1 MRKERV
7 KMSEKLKELANLIV
21 NYSIHVE
28 KNEKVL
34 ITTQSMETREFVSY
48 LIDSIYKSGGVPCL
62 KINDPLLGA
71 QLSEGNNEER
81 IGLLQ
86 KIQENEVELFDSFIN
101 IRYSMNDYENKN
113 VPGEMSKK
121 LSQALLPSSDVR
133 VNQRKWVLLNYPS
146 LLDAYKA
153 GMSSREF
160 NQFALNVMTVNY
172 EQMRKIIKPLKDLM
186 DKTDKVRIIS
196 PGTDL
201 TFSIK
206 GMGSIPCVG
215 EMNIPDGELYS
226 APVRNSVNGTI
237 TYNTPS
243 PYQGRVYNHV
253 SLELKDGKII
263 KATCDGDNEKLNEIF
278 DTDEGARYVGEFSLG
293 FNPKILYPMG
303 DILYDE
309 KILGSLHF
317 TPGQAYKDCYNG
329 NDSGIH
335 WDMVLIQRKD
345 YGGGEIYFDDVLIRK
360 DGMFVLEELKPLNF
374 DYKG

>member
-1 MRKERV
+1 
-7 KMSEKLKELANLIV
+7 MSDKLKELASLIV
-21 NYSIHVE
+21 NYSIRVE
-28 KNEKVL
+28 KDEKVL
-34 ITTQSMETREFVSY
+34 ITTQSMETRELISY
-48 LIDSIYKSGGVPCL
+48 LIDEIYKNGGVPCL
-62 KINDPLLGA
+62 KINDPILGA
-71 QLSEGNNEER
+71 KLTEGNNDAR
-81 IGLLQ
+81 IKLLK

-101 IRYSMNDYENKN
+101 IRYATNDYENKN
-113 VPGEMSKK
+113 ASGEMSKK

-146 LLDAYKA
+146 LLDSYKA
-153 GMSSREF
+153 KMTSREF
-160 NQFALNVMTVNY
+160 MEFALNVMTVNY
-172 EQMRKIIKPLKDLM
+172 EEMGKLIKPLKKLM
-186 DKTDKVRIIS
+186 DKTDKVRIVS

-226 APVRNSVNGTI
+226 APVKTSVNGTI

-253 SLELKDGKII
+253 SLEFKDGKII
-263 KATCDGDNEKLNEIF
+263 HATCDEDNEKLNEIF

-293 FNPKILYPMG
+293 FNPEILYPMG

-309 KILGSLHF
+309 KILGSIHF

-335 WDMVLIQRKD
+335 WDMVLIQRED

-360 DGMFVLEELKPLNF
+360 NGMFVLDELKPLNF
-374 DYKG
+374 NYNRKEAE

>member
-1 MRKERV
+1 
-7 KMSEKLKELANLIV
+7 MSEKLKELAILIV
-21 NYSIHVE
+21 NYSIRVE
-28 KNEKVL
+28 KDEKVL
-34 ITTQSMETREFVSY
+34 ITTQSLETREFVSY
-48 LIDSIYKSGGVPCL
+48 LIEEIYKNGGVPCL
-62 KINDPLLGA
+62 KINDPILGA
-71 QLSEGNNEER
+71 RLAEKNNEGR
-81 IGLLQ
+81 IKLLK

-101 IRYSMNDYENKN
+101 IRYATNDYENKN
-113 VPGEMSKK
+113 VSGEMSKK

-146 LLDAYKA
+146 LLDSYKA
-153 GMSSREF
+153 KMTSTEF
-160 NQFALNVMTVNY
+160 MEFALRVMTVNY
-172 EQMRKIIKPLKDLM
+172 KSMSELIKPLKKLM
-186 DKTDKVRIIS
+186 DKTDKVRIVS
-196 PGTDL
+196 PGTDI

-226 APVRNSVNGTI
+226 APVKNSVNGTI

-253 SLELKDGKII
+253 SLEFKDGKII
-263 KATCDGDNEKLNEIF
+263 NATCDDDNEKLNEIF
-278 DTDEGARYVGEFSLG
+278 NTDEGARYVGEFSLG
-293 FNPKILYPMG
+293 FNPEILYPMG

-309 KILGSLHF
+309 KILGSIHF

-374 DYKG
+374 NYNEKEAE

>member
-1 MRKERV
+1 
-7 KMSEKLKELANLIV
+7 MSEKLKELANMIV
-21 NYSIHVE
+21 TYSISVN
-28 KNEKVL
+28 KGEKVL
-34 ITTQSMETREFVSY
+34 ITTQSLETREFISY
-48 LIDSIYKSGGVPCL
+48 LIEEIYKCGGVPSV
-62 KINDPLLGA
+62 KINDPILGA
-71 QLSEGNNEER
+71 QLSEGNTDER
-81 IGLLQ
+81 IDLLK
-86 KIQENEVELFDSFIN
+86 KIQENEVELYDSFIS
-101 IRYSMNDYENKN
+101 IRYGMNDYESKN
-113 VPGEMSKK
+113 VSPEMTKK
-121 LSQALLPSSDVR
+121 LSRALLKSSDIR
-133 VNQRKWVLLNYPS
+133 VNQRKCVLLNYPS
-146 LLDAYKA
+146 LLDSYKA
-153 GMSSREF
+153 GMISREF
-160 NQFALNVMTVNY
+160 QNFALDVMTVNY
-172 EQMRKIIKPLKDLM
+172 CNMNQVIQPLKELM
-186 DKTDKVRIIS
+186 DKTDKVRIVS

-206 GMGSIPCVG
+206 GMKSVPCTG
-215 EMNIPDGELYS
+215 EKNIPDGELYS
-226 APVRNSVNGTI
+226 APVRTSVNGTI

-243 PYQGRVYNHV
+243 PYQGNVYNNV
-253 SLELKDGKII
+253 SLEFKDGKII
-263 KATCDGDNEKLNEIF
+263 KATCNEDDKKLNEIF

-360 DGMFVLEELKPLNF
+360 DGIFVLDELKPLNF

>member
-1 MRKERV
+1 
-7 KMSEKLKELANLIV
+7 MSDKLKALANSIV
-21 NYSIHVE
+21 SYSIHVE

-34 ITTQSMETREFVSY
+34 ITTQSIETREFVSY
-48 LIDSIYKSGGVPCL
+48 LIEAIYKSGGVPVL

-81 IGLLQ
+81 IKLLK
-86 KIQENEVELFDSFIN
+86 KIQENEVDMFDSFIN
-101 IRYSMNDYENKN
+101 IRYSMNDYEAKN
-113 VPGEMSKK
+113 VSSDMDKK
-121 LSQALLPSSDVR
+121 LSKALLPSSDVR
-133 VNQRKWVLLNYPS
+133 VNQRKWVLLNFPNVM
-146 LLDAYKA
+146 DAYKA
-153 GMSSREF
+153 KMTSREF
-160 NQFALNVMTVNY
+160 TNYALDVMTVNY
-172 EQMRKIIKPLKDLM
+172 QMMGKLIEPLKKLM
-186 DKTDKVRIIS
+186 DKTDKVRIIG
-196 PGTDL
+196 PGTNL
-201 TFSIK
+201 EFSIK
-206 GMGSIPCVG
+206 GMNSIPCVG
-215 EMNIPDGELYS
+215 EMNIPDGELYT
-226 APVRNSVNGTI
+226 APVKTSVNGTI

-243 PYQGRVYNHV
+243 PYQGNVYENV
-253 SLELKDGKII
+253 SLEFKDGKIV

-278 DTDEGARYVGEFSLG
+278 NTDDGARYVGEFSLG

-345 YGGGEIYFDDVLIRK
+345 YGGGEIYFDDVLVRK
-360 DGMFVLEELKPLNF
+360 DGVFVLEELKPLNF

>member
-1 MRKERV
+1 
-7 KMSEKLKELANLIV
+7 MSEKLKELASLIV
-21 NYSIHVE
+21 NYSIRVE
-28 KNEKVL
+28 KDERVL
-34 ITTQSMETREFVSY
+34 ITTQSLETREFVSY
-48 LIDSIYKSGGVPCL
+48 LIEEIYKNGGVPCL
-62 KINDPLLGA
+62 KINDPILGA
-71 QLSEGNNEER
+71 RLTEKNNEGR
-81 IGLLQ
+81 IELLK

-101 IRYSMNDYENKN
+101 IRYATNDYENKN
-113 VPGEMSKK
+113 VSGEMSKK

-146 LLDAYKA
+146 LLDSYKA
-153 GMSSREF
+153 KMTSTEF
-160 NQFALNVMTVNY
+160 MEFALRVMTVNY
-172 EQMRKIIKPLKDLM
+172 KSMSELIKPLKKLM
-186 DKTDKVRIIS
+186 DKTDKVRIVS
-196 PGTDL
+196 PGTDI

-226 APVRNSVNGTI
+226 APVKNSVNGTI

-253 SLELKDGKII
+253 SLEFKDGKII
-263 KATCDGDNEKLNEIF
+263 NATCDDDNEKLNEIF
-278 DTDEGARYVGEFSLG
+278 NTDEGARYVGEFSLG
-293 FNPKILYPMG
+293 FNPEILYPMG

-309 KILGSLHF
+309 KILGSIHF

-374 DYKG
+374 NYNEKEAE

>member
-1 MRKERV
+1 
-7 KMSEKLKELANLIV
+7 MSEKLKELASLIV
-21 NYSIHVE
+21 NYSIRVE
-28 KNEKVL
+28 KDERVL
-34 ITTQSMETREFVSY
+34 ITTQSLETREFVSY
-48 LIDSIYKSGGVPCL
+48 LIEEIYRNGGVPCL
-62 KINDPLLGA
+62 KINDPILGA
-71 QLSEGNNEER
+71 RLAEKNNEGR
-81 IGLLQ
+81 IELLK

-101 IRYSMNDYENKN
+101 IRYATNDYENKN
-113 VPGEMSKK
+113 VSGEMSKK

-146 LLDAYKA
+146 LLDSYKA
-153 GMSSREF
+153 KMTSTEF
-160 NQFALNVMTVNY
+160 MEFALRVMTVNY
-172 EQMRKIIKPLKDLM
+172 KSMSELIKPLKKLM
-186 DKTDKVRIIS
+186 DKTDKVRIVS
-196 PGTDL
+196 PGTDI

-226 APVRNSVNGTI
+226 APVKNSVNGTI

-253 SLELKDGKII
+253 SLEFKDGKII
-263 KATCDGDNEKLNEIF
+263 NATCDDDNEKLNEIF
-278 DTDEGARYVGEFSLG
+278 NTDEGARYVGEFSLG
-293 FNPKILYPMG
+293 FNPEILYPMG

-309 KILGSLHF
+309 KILGSIHF

-374 DYKG
+374 NYNEKEAE

>member
-1 MRKERV
+1 
-7 KMSEKLKELANLIV
+7 MSEKLKELASLIV
-21 NYSIHVE
+21 NYSIRVE
-28 KNEKVL
+28 KDERVL
-34 ITTQSMETREFVSY
+34 ITTQSLETREFVSY
-48 LIDSIYKSGGVPCL
+48 LIEEIYRNGGVPCL
-62 KINDPLLGA
+62 KINDPILGA
-71 QLSEGNNEER
+71 RLAEKNNEGR
-81 IGLLQ
+81 IELLK

-101 IRYSMNDYENKN
+101 IRYATNDYENKN
-113 VPGEMSKK
+113 VSGEMSKK

-146 LLDAYKA
+146 LLDSYKA
-153 GMSSREF
+153 KMTSTEF
-160 NQFALNVMTVNY
+160 MEFALKVMTVNY
-172 EQMRKIIKPLKDLM
+172 KSMSELIKPLKKLM
-186 DKTDKVRIIS
+186 DKTDKVRIVS
-196 PGTDL
+196 PGTDI

-206 GMGSIPCVG
+206 GMSSIPCVG

-226 APVRNSVNGTI
+226 APIKNSVNGII

-253 SLELKDGKII
+253 SLEFKDGKII
-263 KATCDGDNEKLNEIF
+263 NATCDDDNEKLNEIF
-278 DTDEGARYVGEFSLG
+278 NTDEGARYVGEFSLG
-293 FNPKILYPMG
+293 FNPEILYPMG

-309 KILGSLHF
+309 KILGSIHF

-345 YGGGEIYFDDVLIRK
+345 YGGGEIYFDDVLIRR

-374 DYKG
+374 NYNEKEAE

>member
-1 MRKERV
+1 
-7 KMSEKLKELANLIV
+7 MSEKLKELASLIV
-21 NYSIHVE
+21 NYSIRVE
-28 KNEKVL
+28 KDERVL
-34 ITTQSMETREFVSY
+34 ITTQSLETREFVSY
-48 LIDSIYKSGGVPCL
+48 LIEEIYKNGGVPCL
-62 KINDPLLGA
+62 KINDPILGA
-71 QLSEGNNEER
+71 RLAENNNEGR
-81 IGLLQ
+81 IELLK

-101 IRYSMNDYENKN
+101 IRYTTNDYENKN
-113 VPGEMSKK
+113 VSGEMSKK

-146 LLDAYKA
+146 LLDSYKA
-153 GMSSREF
+153 KMTSTEF
-160 NQFALNVMTVNY
+160 MEFALRVMTVNY
-172 EQMRKIIKPLKDLM
+172 KSMSELIKPLKKLM
-186 DKTDKVRIIS
+186 DKTDKVRIVS
-196 PGTDL
+196 PGTDI

-226 APVRNSVNGTI
+226 APVKNSVNGTI

-253 SLELKDGKII
+253 SLEFKDGKII
-263 KATCDGDNEKLNEIF
+263 NATCDDDNEKLNEIF
-278 DTDEGARYVGEFSLG
+278 NTDEGARYVGEFSLG
-293 FNPKILYPMG
+293 FNPEILYPMG

-309 KILGSLHF
+309 KILGSIHF

-374 DYKG
+374 NYNEKEAE

>member
-1 MRKERV
+1 
-7 KMSEKLKELANLIV
+7 MSEKLKELASLIV
-21 NYSIHVE
+21 NYSIRVE
-28 KNEKVL
+28 KDERVL
-34 ITTQSMETREFVSY
+34 ITTQSLETREFVSY
-48 LIDSIYKSGGVPCL
+48 LIEEIYKNGGVPCL
-62 KINDPLLGA
+62 KINDPILGA
-71 QLSEGNNEER
+71 RLAENNNEGR
-81 IGLLQ
+81 IELLK

-101 IRYSMNDYENKN
+101 IRYATNDYENKN
-113 VPGEMSKK
+113 VSGEMSKK

-146 LLDAYKA
+146 LLDSYKA
-153 GMSSREF
+153 KMTSTEF
-160 NQFALNVMTVNY
+160 MEFALRVMTVNY
-172 EQMRKIIKPLKDLM
+172 KSMSELIKPLKKLM
-186 DKTDKVRIIS
+186 DKTDKVRIVS
-196 PGTDL
+196 PGTDI

-226 APVRNSVNGTI
+226 APVKNSVNGTI

-253 SLELKDGKII
+253 SLEFKDGKII
-263 KATCDGDNEKLNEIF
+263 NATCDDDNEKLNEIF
-278 DTDEGARYVGEFSLG
+278 NTDEGARYVGEFSLG
-293 FNPKILYPMG
+293 FNPEILYPMG

-309 KILGSLHF
+309 KILGSIHF

-374 DYKG
+374 NYNEKEAE

>member
-1 MRKERV
+1 
-7 KMSEKLKELANLIV
+7 MSEKLKELASLIV
-21 NYSIHVE
+21 NYSIRVE
-28 KNEKVL
+28 KDERVL
-34 ITTQSMETREFVSY
+34 ITTQSLETHEFVSY
-48 LIDSIYKSGGVPCL
+48 LIEEIYKNGGVPCL
-62 KINDPLLGA
+62 KINDPILGA
-71 QLSEGNNEER
+71 RLAEKNNEGR
-81 IGLLQ
+81 IELLK

-101 IRYSMNDYENKN
+101 IRYATNDYENKN
-113 VPGEMSKK
+113 VSGEMSKK

-146 LLDAYKA
+146 LLDSYKA
-153 GMSSREF
+153 KMTSTEF
-160 NQFALNVMTVNY
+160 MEFALRVMTVNY
-172 EQMRKIIKPLKDLM
+172 KSMSELIKPLKKLM
-186 DKTDKVRIIS
+186 DKTDKVRIVS
-196 PGTDL
+196 PGTDI

-226 APVRNSVNGTI
+226 APVKNSVNGTI

-253 SLELKDGKII
+253 SLEFKDGKII
-263 KATCDGDNEKLNEIF
+263 NATCDDDNEKLNEIF
-278 DTDEGARYVGEFSLG
+278 NTDEGARYVGEFSLG
-293 FNPKILYPMG
+293 FNPEILYPMG

-309 KILGSLHF
+309 KILGSIHF

-374 DYKG
+374 NYNEKEAE

>member
-1 MRKERV
+1 
-7 KMSEKLKELANLIV
+7 MSEKLKELASLIV
-21 NYSIHVE
+21 NYSIRVE
-28 KNEKVL
+28 KEERVL
-34 ITTQSMETREFVSY
+34 ITTQSLETREFVSY
-48 LIDSIYKSGGVPCL
+48 LIEEIYKNGGVPCL
-62 KINDPLLGA
+62 KINDPILGA
-71 QLSEGNNEER
+71 RLAEKNNEGR
-81 IGLLQ
+81 IELLK

-101 IRYSMNDYENKN
+101 IRYATNDYENKN
-113 VPGEMSKK
+113 VSGEMSKK

-146 LLDAYKA
+146 LLDSYKA
-153 GMSSREF
+153 KMTSTEF
-160 NQFALNVMTVNY
+160 MEFALRVMTVNY
-172 EQMRKIIKPLKDLM
+172 KSMSELIKPLKKLM
-186 DKTDKVRIIS
+186 DKTDKVRIVS
-196 PGTDL
+196 PGTDI

-226 APVRNSVNGTI
+226 APVKNSVNGTI

-253 SLELKDGKII
+253 ALEFKDGKII
-263 KATCDGDNEKLNEIF
+263 NATCDDDNEKLNEIF
-278 DTDEGARYVGEFSLG
+278 NTDEGARYVGEFSLG
-293 FNPKILYPMG
+293 FNPEILYPMG

-309 KILGSLHF
+309 KILGSIHF

-374 DYKG
+374 NYNEKEAE

>member
-1 MRKERV
+1 
-7 KMSEKLKELANLIV
+7 MSEKLKELASLIV
-21 NYSIHVE
+21 NYSIRVE
-28 KNEKVL
+28 KDERVL
-34 ITTQSMETREFVSY
+34 ITTQSLETREFVSY
-48 LIDSIYKSGGVPCL
+48 LIEEIYKNGGVPCL
-62 KINDPLLGA
+62 KINDPILGA
-71 QLSEGNNEER
+71 RLAEKNNEGR
-81 IGLLQ
+81 IELLK

-101 IRYSMNDYENKN
+101 IRYATNDYENKN
-113 VPGEMSKK
+113 VSGEMSKK

-146 LLDAYKA
+146 LLDSYKA
-153 GMSSREF
+153 KMTSTEF
-160 NQFALNVMTVNY
+160 MEFALKVMTVNY
-172 EQMRKIIKPLKDLM
+172 KSMSELIKPLKKLM
-186 DKTDKVRIIS
+186 DKTDKVRIVS
-196 PGTDL
+196 PGTDI

-206 GMGSIPCVG
+206 GMSSIPCVG

-226 APVRNSVNGTI
+226 APVKNSVNGTI

-253 SLELKDGKII
+253 SLEFKDGKII
-263 KATCDGDNEKLNEIF
+263 SATCDDDNEKLNEIF
-278 DTDEGARYVGEFSLG
+278 NTDEGARYVGEFSLG
-293 FNPKILYPMG
+293 FNPEILYPMG

-309 KILGSLHF
+309 KILGSIHF

-374 DYKG
+374 NYNEKEAE

>member
-1 MRKERV
+1 
-7 KMSEKLKELANLIV
+7 MSEKLKELASLIV
-21 NYSIHVE
+21 NYSIRVE
-28 KNEKVL
+28 KDERVL
-34 ITTQSMETREFVSY
+34 ITTQSLETREFVSY
-48 LIDSIYKSGGVPCL
+48 LIEEIYKNGGVPCL
-62 KINDPLLGA
+62 KINDPILGA
-71 QLSEGNNEER
+71 RLAENNNERR
-81 IGLLQ
+81 IELLK

-101 IRYSMNDYENKN
+101 IRYATNDYENKN
-113 VPGEMSKK
+113 VSGEMSKK

-146 LLDAYKA
+146 LLDSYKA
-153 GMSSREF
+153 KMTSTEF
-160 NQFALNVMTVNY
+160 MEFALRVMTVNY
-172 EQMRKIIKPLKDLM
+172 KSMSELIKPLKKLM
-186 DKTDKVRIIS
+186 DKTDKVRIVS
-196 PGTDL
+196 PGTDI

-226 APVRNSVNGTI
+226 APVKNSVNGTI

-253 SLELKDGKII
+253 SLEFKDGKII
-263 KATCDGDNEKLNEIF
+263 NATCDDDNEKLNEIF
-278 DTDEGARYVGEFSLG
+278 NTDEGARYVGEFSLG
-293 FNPKILYPMG
+293 FNPEILYPMG

-309 KILGSLHF
+309 KILGSIHF

-374 DYKG
+374 NYNEKEAE

>member
-1 MRKERV
+1 
-7 KMSEKLKELANLIV
+7 MSEKLKELASLIV
-21 NYSIHVE
+21 NYSIRVE
-28 KNEKVL
+28 KDERVL
-34 ITTQSMETREFVSY
+34 ITTQSLETREFISY
-48 LIDSIYKSGGVPCL
+48 LIEEIYKNGGVPCL
-62 KINDPLLGA
+62 KINDQILGA
-71 QLSEGNNEER
+71 RLAEKNNEGR
-81 IGLLQ
+81 IELLK

-101 IRYSMNDYENKN
+101 IRYATNDYENKN
-113 VPGEMSKK
+113 VSGEMSKK

-146 LLDAYKA
+146 LLDSYKA
-153 GMSSREF
+153 KMTSTEF
-160 NQFALNVMTVNY
+160 MEFALKVMTVNY
-172 EQMRKIIKPLKDLM
+172 KSMSELIKPLKKLM
-186 DKTDKVRIIS
+186 DKTDKVRIVS
-196 PGTDL
+196 PGTDI

-226 APVRNSVNGTI
+226 APVKNSVNGTI

-253 SLELKDGKII
+253 SLEFKDGKII
-263 KATCDGDNEKLNEIF
+263 SATCDDDNEKLNEIF
-278 DTDEGARYVGEFSLG
+278 NTDEGARYVGEFSLG
-293 FNPKILYPMG
+293 FNPEILYPMG

-309 KILGSLHF
+309 KILGSIHF

-374 DYKG
+374 NYNEKEAE

>member
-1 MRKERV
+1 
-7 KMSEKLKELANLIV
+7 MSDKLKELASLIV
-21 NYSIHVE
+21 NYSIRVE
-28 KNEKVL
+28 KDEKVL
-34 ITTQSMETREFVSY
+34 ITTQSMETREFISY
-48 LIDSIYKSGGVPCL
+48 LIDEIYKNGGVPCL
-62 KINDPLLGA
+62 KINDPILGA
-71 QLSEGNNEER
+71 KLTEGNNDGR
-81 IGLLQ
+81 IKLLK

-101 IRYSMNDYENKN
+101 IRYATNDYENKN
-113 VPGEMSKK
+113 ASGEMSKK

-146 LLDAYKA
+146 LLDSYKA
-153 GMSSREF
+153 KMTSREF
-160 NQFALNVMTVNY
+160 MEFALNVMTVNY
-172 EQMRKIIKPLKDLM
+172 EEMGKLIKPLKKLM
-186 DKTDKVRIIS
+186 DKTDKVRIVS

-226 APVRNSVNGTI
+226 APVKTSVNGTI

-253 SLELKDGKII
+253 SLEFKDGKII
-263 KATCDGDNEKLNEIF
+263 HATCDEDNEKLNEIF

-293 FNPKILYPMG
+293 FNPEILYPMG

-309 KILGSLHF
+309 KILGSIHF

-335 WDMVLIQRKD
+335 WDMVLIQRED

-360 DGMFVLEELKPLNF
+360 NGMFVLDELKPLNF
-374 DYKG
+374 NYNRKEAE

>member
-1 MRKERV
+1 
-7 KMSEKLKELANLIV
+7 MSEKLKELASLIV
-21 NYSIHVE
+21 NYSIRVE
-28 KNEKVL
+28 KDERVL
-34 ITTQSMETREFVSY
+34 ITTQSLETREFVSY
-48 LIDSIYKSGGVPCL
+48 LIEEIYKNGGVPCL
-62 KINDPLLGA
+62 KINDPILGA
-71 QLSEGNNEER
+71 RLAEKNNEGR
-81 IGLLQ
+81 IELLK

-101 IRYSMNDYENKN
+101 IRYATNDYENKN
-113 VPGEMSKK
+113 VSGEMSKK

-146 LLDAYKA
+146 LLDSYKA
-153 GMSSREF
+153 KMTSTEF
-160 NQFALNVMTVNY
+160 MKFALRVMTVNY
-172 EQMRKIIKPLKDLM
+172 KSMSELIKPLKKLM
-186 DKTDKVRIIS
+186 DKTDKVRIVS
-196 PGTDL
+196 PGTDI

-226 APVRNSVNGTI
+226 APVKNSVNGTI

-253 SLELKDGKII
+253 SLEFKDGKII
-263 KATCDGDNEKLNEIF
+263 NATCDDDNEKLNEIF
-278 DTDEGARYVGEFSLG
+278 NTDEGARYVGEFSLG
-293 FNPKILYPMG
+293 FNPEILYPMG

-309 KILGSLHF
+309 KILGSIHF

-374 DYKG
+374 NYNEKEAE

>member
-1 MRKERV
+1 
-7 KMSEKLKELANLIV
+7 MSEKLKELASLIV
-21 NYSIHVE
+21 NYSIRVE
-28 KNEKVL
+28 KDERVL
-34 ITTQSMETREFVSY
+34 ITTQSLETREFVSY
-48 LIDSIYKSGGVPCL
+48 LIEEIYKNGGVPCL
-62 KINDPLLGA
+62 KINDPILGA
-71 QLSEGNNEER
+71 RLAEKNNEGR
-81 IGLLQ
+81 IELLK

-101 IRYSMNDYENKN
+101 IRYATNDYENKN
-113 VPGEMSKK
+113 VSGEMSKK

-146 LLDAYKA
+146 LLDSYKA
-153 GMSSREF
+153 KMTSTEF
-160 NQFALNVMTVNY
+160 MEFALRVMTVNY
-172 EQMRKIIKPLKDLM
+172 KSMSELIKPLKKLM
-186 DKTDKVRIIS
+186 DKTDKVRIVS
-196 PGTDL
+196 PGTDI

-226 APVRNSVNGTI
+226 APVKNSVNGTI

-253 SLELKDGKII
+253 SLEFEDGKII
-263 KATCDGDNEKLNEIF
+263 NATCDDDNEKLNEIF
-278 DTDEGARYVGEFSLG
+278 NTDEGARYVGEFSLG
-293 FNPKILYPMG
+293 FNPEILYPMG

-309 KILGSLHF
+309 KILGSIHF

-374 DYKG
+374 NYNEKEAE

>member
-1 MRKERV
+1 
-7 KMSEKLKELANLIV
+7 MSEKLKELASLIV
-21 NYSIHVE
+21 NYSIRVE
-28 KNEKVL
+28 KDERVL
-34 ITTQSMETREFVSY
+34 ITTQSLETREFVSY
-48 LIDSIYKSGGVPCL
+48 LIEEIYKNGGVPCL
-62 KINDPLLGA
+62 KINDPILGA
-71 QLSEGNNEER
+71 RLAEKNNEGR
-81 IGLLQ
+81 IELLK

-101 IRYSMNDYENKN
+101 IRYATNDYENKN
-113 VPGEMSKK
+113 VSGEMSKK

-146 LLDAYKA
+146 LLDSYKA
-153 GMSSREF
+153 KMTSTEF
-160 NQFALNVMTVNY
+160 MEFALKVMTVNY
-172 EQMRKIIKPLKDLM
+172 KSMSELIKPLKKLM
-186 DKTDKVRIIS
+186 DKTDKVRIVS
-196 PGTDL
+196 PGTDI

-226 APVRNSVNGTI
+226 APVKNSVNGTI

-253 SLELKDGKII
+253 SLEFKDGKII
-263 KATCDGDNEKLNEIF
+263 NATCDEDNEKLNEIF
-278 DTDEGARYVGEFSLG
+278 NTDEGARYVGEFSLG
-293 FNPKILYPMG
+293 FNPEILYPMG

-309 KILGSLHF
+309 KILGSIHF

-374 DYKG
+374 NYNEKEAE

>member
-1 MRKERV
+1 
-7 KMSEKLKELANLIV
+7 MSEKLKELASLIV
-21 NYSIHVE
+21 NYSIRVE
-28 KNEKVL
+28 KDERVL
-34 ITTQSMETREFVSY
+34 ITTQSLETREFVSY
-48 LIDSIYKSGGVPCL
+48 LIEEIYKNGGVPCL
-62 KINDPLLGA
+62 KINDPILGA
-71 QLSEGNNEER
+71 RLAEKNNEGR
-81 IGLLQ
+81 IELLK

-101 IRYSMNDYENKN
+101 IRYATNDYENKN
-113 VPGEMSKK
+113 VSGEMSKK

-146 LLDAYKA
+146 LLDSYKA
-153 GMSSREF
+153 KMTFTEF
-160 NQFALNVMTVNY
+160 MEFALRVMTVNY
-172 EQMRKIIKPLKDLM
+172 KSMSELIKPLKKLM
-186 DKTDKVRIIS
+186 DKTDKVRIVS
-196 PGTDL
+196 PGTDI

-226 APVRNSVNGTI
+226 APVKNSVNGTI

-253 SLELKDGKII
+253 SLEFKDGKII
-263 KATCDGDNEKLNEIF
+263 NATCDDDNEKLNEIF
-278 DTDEGARYVGEFSLG
+278 NTDEGARYVGEFSLG
-293 FNPKILYPMG
+293 FNPEILYPMG

-309 KILGSLHF
+309 KILGSIHF

-360 DGMFVLEELKPLNF
+360 DGMFVLKELKPLNF
-374 DYKG
+374 NYNEKEAE

>member
-1 MRKERV
+1 
-7 KMSEKLKELANLIV
+7 MSEKLKELASLIV
-21 NYSIHVE
+21 NYSIRVE
-28 KNEKVL
+28 KDERVL
-34 ITTQSMETREFVSY
+34 ITTQSLETREFVSY
-48 LIDSIYKSGGVPCL
+48 LIEEIYKNGGVPCL
-62 KINDPLLGA
+62 KINDPILGA
-71 QLSEGNNEER
+71 RLAEKNNEGR
-81 IGLLQ
+81 IELLK

-101 IRYSMNDYENKN
+101 IRYATNDYENKN
-113 VPGEMSKK
+113 VSGEMSKK

-146 LLDAYKA
+146 LLDSYKA
-153 GMSSREF
+153 KMTSTEF
-160 NQFALNVMTVNY
+160 MEFALRVMTVNY
-172 EQMRKIIKPLKDLM
+172 KSMSELIKPLKKLM
-186 DKTDKVRIIS
+186 DKTDKVRIVS
-196 PGTDL
+196 PGTDI

-226 APVRNSVNGTI
+226 APVKNSVNGTI

-253 SLELKDGKII
+253 SLEFKDGKII
-263 KATCDGDNEKLNEIF
+263 NATCDDDNEKLNEIF
-278 DTDEGARYVGEFSLG
+278 NTDEGARYVGEFSLG
-293 FNPKILYPMG
+293 FNPEILYPMG

-309 KILGSLHF
+309 KILGSIHF

-360 DGMFVLEELKPLNF
+360 DGMFVLEALKPLNF
-374 DYKG
+374 NYNEKEAE

>member
-1 MRKERV
+1 
-7 KMSEKLKELANLIV
+7 MSEKLKELASLIV
-21 NYSIHVE
+21 NYSIRVE
-28 KNEKVL
+28 KDERVL
-34 ITTQSMETREFVSY
+34 ITTQSLETREFVSY
-48 LIDSIYKSGGVPCL
+48 LIEEIYKNGGVPCL
-62 KINDPLLGA
+62 KINDPILGA
-71 QLSEGNNEER
+71 RLAEKNNEGR
-81 IGLLQ
+81 IELLK

-101 IRYSMNDYENKN
+101 IRYATNDYENKN
-113 VPGEMSKK
+113 VSGEMSKK

-146 LLDAYKA
+146 LLDSYKA
-153 GMSSREF
+153 KMTSTEF
-160 NQFALNVMTVNY
+160 MEFALRVMTVNY
-172 EQMRKIIKPLKDLM
+172 KSMSELIKPLKKLM
-186 DKTDKVRIIS
+186 DKTDKVRIVS
-196 PGTDL
+196 PGTDI

-206 GMGSIPCVG
+206 GMSSIPCVG

-226 APVRNSVNGTI
+226 APIKNSVNGII

-253 SLELKDGKII
+253 SLEFKDGKII
-263 KATCDGDNEKLNEIF
+263 NATCDDDNEKLNEIF
-278 DTDEGARYVGEFSLG
+278 NTDEGARYVGEFSLG
-293 FNPKILYPMG
+293 FNPEILYPMG

-309 KILGSLHF
+309 KILGSIHF

-374 DYKG
+374 NYNEKEAE

>member
-1 MRKERV
+1 
-7 KMSEKLKELANLIV
+7 MSEKLKELASLIV
-21 NYSIHVE
+21 NYSIRVE
-28 KNEKVL
+28 KDERVL
-34 ITTQSMETREFVSY
+34 ITTQSLETREFVSY
-48 LIDSIYKSGGVPCL
+48 LIEEIYKNGGVPCL
-62 KINDPLLGA
+62 KINDPILGA
-71 QLSEGNNEER
+71 RLAEKNNECR
-81 IGLLQ
+81 IELLK

-101 IRYSMNDYENKN
+101 IRYATNDYENKN
-113 VPGEMSKK
+113 VSGEMSKK

-146 LLDAYKA
+146 LLDSYKA
-153 GMSSREF
+153 KMTSTEF
-160 NQFALNVMTVNY
+160 MEFALRVMTVNY
-172 EQMRKIIKPLKDLM
+172 KSMSELIKPLKKLM
-186 DKTDKVRIIS
+186 DKTDKVRIVS
-196 PGTDL
+196 PGTDI

-226 APVRNSVNGTI
+226 APVKNSVNGTI

-253 SLELKDGKII
+253 SLEFKDGKII
-263 KATCDGDNEKLNEIF
+263 NATCDDDNEKLNEIF
-278 DTDEGARYVGEFSLG
+278 NTDEGARYVGEFSLG
-293 FNPKILYPMG
+293 FNPEILYPMG

-309 KILGSLHF
+309 KILGSIHF

-374 DYKG
+374 NYNEKEAE

>member
-1 MRKERV
+1 
-7 KMSEKLKELANLIV
+7 MSEKLKELASLIV
-21 NYSIHVE
+21 NYSIRVE
-28 KNEKVL
+28 KDERVL
-34 ITTQSMETREFVSY
+34 ITTQSLETREFVSY
-48 LIDSIYKSGGVPCL
+48 LIEEIYKNGGVPCL
-62 KINDPLLGA
+62 KINDPILGA
-71 QLSEGNNEER
+71 RLAEKNNEGR
-81 IGLLQ
+81 IELLK

-101 IRYSMNDYENKN
+101 IRYATNDYENKN
-113 VPGEMSKK
+113 VSGEMSKK

-146 LLDAYKA
+146 LLDSYKA
-153 GMSSREF
+153 KMTSTEF
-160 NQFALNVMTVNY
+160 MEFALKVMTVNY
-172 EQMRKIIKPLKDLM
+172 KSMSELIKPLKKLM
-186 DKTDKVRIIS
+186 DKTDKVRIVS
-196 PGTDL
+196 PGTDI

-206 GMGSIPCVG
+206 GMSSIPCVG

-226 APVRNSVNGTI
+226 APVKNSVNGTI

-253 SLELKDGKII
+253 SLEFKDGKII
-263 KATCDGDNEKLNEIF
+263 SATCDDDNEKLNEIF
-278 DTDEGARYVGEFSLG
+278 NTDEGARYVGEFSLG
-293 FNPKILYPMG
+293 FNPEILYPMG

-309 KILGSLHF
+309 KILGSIHF

-360 DGMFVLEELKPLNF
+360 DGIFVLEELKPLNF
-374 DYKG
+374 NYNEKEAE

>member
-1 MRKERV
+1 
-7 KMSEKLKELANLIV
+7 MSEKLKELASLIV
-21 NYSIHVE
+21 NYSIRVE
-28 KNEKVL
+28 KDERVL
-34 ITTQSMETREFVSY
+34 ITTQSLETHEFVSY
-48 LIDSIYKSGGVPCL
+48 LIEEIYKNGGVPCL
-62 KINDPLLGA
+62 KINDPILGA
-71 QLSEGNNEER
+71 RLAEKNNEGR
-81 IGLLQ
+81 IELLK

-101 IRYSMNDYENKN
+101 IRYATNDYENKN
-113 VPGEMSKK
+113 VSGEMSKK

-146 LLDAYKA
+146 LLDSYKA
-153 GMSSREF
+153 KMTSTEF
-160 NQFALNVMTVNY
+160 MEFALRVMTVNY
-172 EQMRKIIKPLKDLM
+172 KSMSELIKPLKKLM
-186 DKTDKVRIIS
+186 DKTDKVRIVS
-196 PGTDL
+196 PGTDI

-215 EMNIPDGELYS
+215 EMNIPDRELYS
-226 APVRNSVNGTI
+226 APVKNSVNGTI

-253 SLELKDGKII
+253 SLEFKDGKII
-263 KATCDGDNEKLNEIF
+263 NATCDDDNEKLNEIF
-278 DTDEGARYVGEFSLG
+278 NTDEGARYVGEFSLG
-293 FNPKILYPMG
+293 FNPEILYPMG

-309 KILGSLHF
+309 KILGSIHF

-374 DYKG
+374 NYNEKEAE